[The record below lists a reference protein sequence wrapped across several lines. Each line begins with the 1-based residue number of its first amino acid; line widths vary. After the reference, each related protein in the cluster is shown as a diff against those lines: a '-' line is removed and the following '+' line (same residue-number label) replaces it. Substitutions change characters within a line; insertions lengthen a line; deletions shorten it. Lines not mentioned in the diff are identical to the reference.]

1 MKELVV
7 VKQFS
12 TDCLKPGGLYSFM
25 NFASLRNFFES
36 NKTPEVEYFCDGML
50 MAAMVRL
57 VTGKRVDRVSFDYTS
72 IAGEVFKY
80 CSSENKTLYFIGA
93 TQDEIEV
100 FIKKTLK
107 RYPDL
112 KIVGYRNGYFS
123 DCEEGVVA
131 ESVINSK
138 ADMVVAGL
146 GAGKQE
152 HFIETL
158 KHRGYKGVGFTCGGF
173 IRQETMSDTE
183 FYPNWINTLKL
194 RAFYRMYREPHTIRR
209 YFIDY
214 PLNATIFL
222 WKKLTSGVDVRVL
235 GDKG

>member
-36 NKTPEVEYFCDGML
+36 NKASEVEYFCDGML

-57 VTGKRVDRVSFDYTS
+57 VTGKQVERVSFDYTS
-72 IAGEVFKY
+72 IAGDVFKY
-80 CSSENKTLYFIGA
+80 CSLEGKTLYFIGA
-93 TQDEIEV
+93 TDDEIEV
-100 FIKKTLK
+100 FVQKTLR

-112 KIVGYRNGYFS
+112 KIVGYRDGYFPE
-123 DCEEGVVA
+123 CEEVEVATEVV
-131 ESVINSK
+131 NSK
-138 ADMVVAGL
+138 PDVVVAGL

-158 KHRGYKGVGFTCGGF
+158 KYQGYQGVSFTCGGF

-183 FYPNWINTLKL
+183 FYPKWINKLKL

-222 WKKLTSGVDVRVL
+222 WKKLTSGVGVRVL